1 MIVDSGAADI
11 VYTNYFSGVHGNY
24 LKPSVA
30 RAGFD
35 SNNLPQAD
43 PSKMN
48 FANSDSKVKAWRDIW
63 SAGQGVG
70 AVKQIVSV
78 AELVARLRNEY
89 RAALDRLVSEQARL
103 AQGAPA

>member
-1 MIVDSGAADI
+1 

-24 LKPSVA
+24 LKPSVR

-35 SNNLPQAD
+35 PEALPGAD
-43 PSKMN
+43 PTKMN

-70 AVKQIVSV
+70 AVKEVVSV
-78 AELVARLRNEY
+78 AELVARIGREY
-89 RAALDRLVSEQARL
+89 RDALEKFAGGQADWAAR
-103 AQGAPA
+103 APA